1 MSGPYKYPVGW
12 TRWALVGNTA
22 INTYLEGDLVTTTDS
37 NRIIIAFYLRLL
49 FYSIKN
55 SDVFFEWA
63 TSIFC
68 PSEEILVK
76 MYLLVT
82 YETLSVHLILENGT
96 QFS

>member
-22 INTYLEGDLVTTTDS
+22 INTYLEGDLVTTTVS
-37 NRIIIAFYLRLL
+37 NRIIITFYLRLL

-55 SDVFFEWA
+55 SDIFFEGG
-63 TSIFC
+63 TSIFR

-82 YETLSVHLILENGT
+82 YGTLSVHLVLENDT